1 MAAASLKLASPR
13 PLAPAPSPLLRGRGA
28 APAQVQAQA
37 QARRVP
43 PPARVAVQQPHAAPA
58 HAAPRVGSFD
68 RVLEA
73 LIAGTDFS
81 EGDAEATLRL
91 LLEEKDE
98 ARIAAFLV
106 LLRAKGETYE
116 EVRARAA
123 GSVAG
128 GWEWEWEWEWVVM

>member
-1 MAAASLKLASPR
+1 MQL
-13 PLAPAPSPLLRGRGA
+13 
-28 APAQVQAQA
+28 
-37 QARRVP
+37 
-43 PPARVAVQQPHAAPA
+43 PHAALRA
-58 HAAPRVGSFD
+58 GSFD
-68 RVLEA
+68 KVLEA

-116 EVRARAA
+116 EVRACARCRFHC
-123 GSVAG
+123 G
-128 GWEWEWEWEWVVM
+128 GWESVVM